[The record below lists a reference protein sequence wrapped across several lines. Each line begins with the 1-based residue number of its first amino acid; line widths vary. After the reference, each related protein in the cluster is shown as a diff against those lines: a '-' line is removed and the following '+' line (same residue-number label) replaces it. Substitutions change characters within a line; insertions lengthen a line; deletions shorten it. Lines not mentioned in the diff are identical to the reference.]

1 MTDQTLAAPIDDQQ
15 ERQRGFTR
23 YQSLLVALLAFAQ
36 FTIILDF
43 IIMSP
48 LGAILMPA
56 LNISAAQFGVAVSA
70 YAFSAG
76 ISAILSAG
84 FADRFDR
91 KRLLLFFYL
100 GFTLGTGTILLVAWI
115 SQAFLQL
122 VLLPII
128 IVGQN
133 IQARAA
139 DKRSESTYKDA
150 EAVLHEAMQIQ
161 AHLAEQDRQLADLV
175 ARTT

>member
-1 MTDQTLAAPIDDQQ
+1 MPFEYTPHPRTVAHVVEHSMHPVKTADERTGLNGRIGLRITVVVGTMWAAYI
-15 ERQRGFTR
+15 F
-23 YQSLLVALLAFAQ
+23 ALLAFVSLPD
-36 FTIILDF
+36 TLD
-43 IIMSP
+43 
-48 LGAILMPA
+48 
-56 LNISAAQFGVAVSA
+56 Q
-70 YAFSAG
+70 AG
-76 ISAILSAG
+76 IH
-84 FADRFDR
+84 
-91 KRLLLFFYL
+91 L
-100 GFTLGTGTILLVAWI
+100 GFTLGAGTILLVAWI

-161 AHLAEQDRQLADLV
+161 AHLAAQDKQLADII
-175 ARTT
+175 ARTK

>member
-1 MTDQTLAAPIDDQQ
+1 MPFEYKPHPRTVAHAEHETRPPKTVDERTGLNGRIGLRITVIVGTMWAAYLFALIALVSLPDTLDQ
-15 ERQRGFTR
+15 
-23 YQSLLVALLAFAQ
+23 
-36 FTIILDF
+36 
-43 IIMSP
+43 
-48 LGAILMPA
+48 
-56 LNISAAQFGVAVSA
+56 
-70 YAFSAG
+70 AG
-76 ISAILSAG
+76 IH
-84 FADRFDR
+84 
-91 KRLLLFFYL
+91 L
-100 GFTLGTGTILLVAWI
+100 GFTLGAGTILLVAWI

-161 AHLAEQDRQLADLV
+161 AHLAEQDRQLADIV
-175 ARTT
+175 ARTK

>member
-1 MTDQTLAAPIDDQQ
+1 MPFEYKPHPRTVAHAEHKTRPPKTVDERTGLNGRIGLRITVVVGTMWAAYLFALIALVSLPDTLDQ
-15 ERQRGFTR
+15 
-23 YQSLLVALLAFAQ
+23 
-36 FTIILDF
+36 
-43 IIMSP
+43 
-48 LGAILMPA
+48 
-56 LNISAAQFGVAVSA
+56 
-70 YAFSAG
+70 AG
-76 ISAILSAG
+76 IH
-84 FADRFDR
+84 
-91 KRLLLFFYL
+91 L
-100 GFTLGTGTILLVAWI
+100 GFTLGAGTILLVAWI

-161 AHLAEQDRQLADLV
+161 AHLAEQDRQLADIV
-175 ARTT
+175 ARTK